1 VTDPAKLTPEDL
13 ERLLLGAD
21 VRYTR
26 EDVASATGVTVE
38 VAREYWRALGYPNT
52 GPAEAFTARDIDAL
66 REALRLVD
74 SGLIDQESMVQ
85 LVRGLGRM
93 MSRLAE
99 WHSETVATIVENL
112 AAAGESDREGVDAA
126 GPTDDSTEHEDDARA
141 ALRRDRLVIA
151 YELADELLPV
161 FERLLVYAWRRK
173 LALAAGRLVALGD
186 IGDGSL
192 LSMHMTVGFA
202 DLVSFTRLSTSLTAR
217 ALSELIEAF
226 EATSSDV
233 IVTGGGRVIKTM
245 GDEVLFVANSPNAAA
260 SIAVELVDVIG
271 QNPTLP
277 NIRVGLATGPVVT
290 RHGDVFGNPT
300 NLASRLTSL
309 AGRNVVLTDEA
320 TATDLSDDPN
330 FVVRRL
336 DATDVRGFGLVEPYE
351 LRRHGPGSIPQAR
364 HEEIRSPS

>member
-1 VTDPAKLTPEDL
+1 MTHDPPKLTPEDL

-26 EDVASATGVTVE
+26 EDVASATGVTVS
-38 VAREYWRALGYPNT
+38 VAREYWRALGYPDT
-52 GPAEAFTARDIDAL
+52 GPAVAFTARDIDAL

-99 WHSETVATIVENL
+99 WHTETVATIVDNL
-112 AAAGESDREGVDAA
+112 FSATADTSDGNGEATADD
-126 GPTDDSTEHEDDARA
+126 PTDDGETPERP
-141 ALRRDRLVIA
+141 DRLVIA
-151 YELADELLPV
+151 YELADEILPV

-217 ALSELIEAF
+217 ALSEFIEAF

-233 IVTGGGRVIKTM
+233 IVAGGGRVIKTM
-245 GDEVLFVANSPNAAA
+245 GDEVLFVADTSSAAA
-260 SIAVELVDVIG
+260 SIATELVEVIG

-290 RHGDVFGNPT
+290 RHGDVFGSST

-309 AGRNVVLTDEA
+309 AGRNVVLTDET
-320 TATDLSDDPN
+320 TAEELGDDPN

-336 DATDVRGFGLVEPYE
+336 DPTEVRGFGLVEPHE
-351 LRRHGPGSIPQAR
+351 LRQQGPGQVPRAR
-364 HEEIRSPS
+364 DEEIRSPS

>member
-1 VTDPAKLTPEDL
+1 MNEPPKLTPEDL

-26 EDVASATGVTVE
+26 EDVASATGVTVG
-38 VAREYWRALGYPNT
+38 VAREYWRALGYPDT
-52 GPAEAFTARDIDAL
+52 GPAVAFTARDIDAL

-99 WHSETVATIVENL
+99 WHSETVAIIVENL
-112 AAAGESDREGVDAA
+112 ASATAGESDGTGEEHSTNGAA
-126 GPTDDSTEHEDDARA
+126 PPERA
-141 ALRRDRLVIA
+141 DRLEIA
-151 YELADELLPV
+151 YELADEILPV

-173 LALAAGRLVALGD
+173 LALAAGRLVAMGD

-192 LSMHMTVGFA
+192 LSTQMTVGFA
-202 DLVSFTRLSTSLTAR
+202 DLVSFTRLSTSLTPR
-217 ALSELIEAF
+217 ALSEFIEAF
-226 EATSSDV
+226 EATSSDI
-233 IVTGGGRVIKTM
+233 IVGGGGRVIKTM
-245 GDEVLFVANSPNAAA
+245 GDEVLFVTHTPEAAA
-260 SIAVELVDVIG
+260 AIAAQLVDDIG
-271 QNPTLP
+271 MNPTLP

-320 TATDLSDDPN
+320 TAGELGDDPR
-330 FVVRRL
+330 FAVHGL
-336 DATDVRGFGLVEPYE
+336 DATEVRGFGLVQPYE
-351 LRRHGPGSIPQAR
+351 LSRSGPGRIPQAR
-364 HEEIRSPS
+364 DEEIRSPS

>member
-1 VTDPAKLTPEDL
+1 MTTEPPKLTPEDL

-26 EDVASATGVTVE
+26 EDVASATGVTVS
-38 VAREYWRALGYPNT
+38 VAREYWRALGYPDT
-52 GPAEAFTARDIDAL
+52 GPAVAFTARDIDAL
-66 REALRLVD
+66 REALGLVD
-74 SGLIDQESMVQ
+74 SGVIDQDSMVQ

-99 WHSETVATIVENL
+99 WHTETVAAVVDNL
-112 AAAGESDREGVDAA
+112 YSATADEGDDGAGD
-126 GPTDDSTEHEDDARA
+126 PTDDGATPERP
-141 ALRRDRLVIA
+141 DRLAIA
-151 YELADELLPV
+151 YELADEIVPV

-173 LALAAGRLVALGD
+173 LALAAGRLMALGD

-192 LSMHMTVGFA
+192 LSTHMTVGFA

-217 ALSELIEAF
+217 ALSEFIEVF

-233 IVTGGGRVIKTM
+233 IVAGGGRVIKTM
-245 GDEVLFVANSPNAAA
+245 GDEVLFVANTPEAAG
-260 SIAVELVDVIG
+260 SIAAELVDVIG

-290 RHGDVFGNPT
+290 RHGDVFGDPA
-300 NLASRLTSL
+300 NLASRLMSL
-309 AGRNVVLTDEA
+309 AGRNVVLTDQA

-330 FVVRRL
+330 FTVRRR
-336 DATDVRGFGLVEPYE
+336 DPTEVRGFGLVEPYE
-351 LRRHGPGSIPQAR
+351 LTRRPTGRVPQAR
-364 HEEIRSPS
+364 AEGIRSPS

>member
-1 VTDPAKLTPEDL
+1 MNNPPKLTPEDL

-26 EDVASATGVTVE
+26 EDVASATGVTVT
-38 VAREYWRALGYPNT
+38 VAREYWRALGYPDT
-52 GPAEAFTARDIDAL
+52 GPAVAFTARDIDAL

-74 SGLIDQESMVQ
+74 GGLIDQESMVQ

-112 AAAGESDREGVDAA
+112 ASATAGASADGYTANSSDATPPD
-126 GPTDDSTEHEDDARA
+126 RA
-141 ALRRDRLVIA
+141 DRLEIA
-151 YELADELLPV
+151 YELADEILPV

-173 LALAAGRLVALGD
+173 LALAAGRLVAMGD

-192 LSMHMTVGFA
+192 LSTQMTVGFA
-202 DLVSFTRLSTSLTAR
+202 DLVSFTRLSTSLTPR
-217 ALSELIEAF
+217 ALSEFIEAF
-226 EATSSDV
+226 EATSSDI
-233 IVTGGGRVIKTM
+233 IVSSGGRVIKTM
-245 GDEVLFVANSPNAAA
+245 GDEVLFVTHTPEAAA
-260 SIAVELVDVIG
+260 AIAAQLVDDIG
-271 QNPTLP
+271 LNPTLP

-320 TATDLSDDPN
+320 TAAELGEDPR
-330 FVVRRL
+330 FAVRRL
-336 DATDVRGFGLVEPYE
+336 DATELRGFGLVEPYE
-351 LRRHGPGSIPQAR
+351 LRRSRPVRIPQAR
-364 HEEIRSPS
+364 DEEIRSPS